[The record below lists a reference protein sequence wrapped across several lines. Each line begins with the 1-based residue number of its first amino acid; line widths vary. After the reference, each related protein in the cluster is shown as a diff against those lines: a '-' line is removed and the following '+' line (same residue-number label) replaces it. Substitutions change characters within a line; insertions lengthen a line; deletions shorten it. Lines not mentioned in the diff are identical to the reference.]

1 MKIFI
6 TGGTG
11 FIGSHLINE
20 LSKFDY
26 DLICLRR
33 QNSDTRIP
41 LKKEPQWINE
51 DINLDNI
58 EFLRGVD
65 VVINIAAVGVSPQIS
80 SWEEMERIN
89 INLARNLLL
98 MAIKSG
104 VKRFIAIGSS
114 FEYGNEANFWEKI
127 PPYASLNPVSLYGIS
142 KAASFFLLNEIA
154 QKSNIEF
161 FYSRVF
167 TAYGK
172 GQFSG
177 NLYPELEKAALKGE
191 DFILKK
197 PNLIR
202 DFISIKDVIKHLRI
216 AINRKDINSFKPK
229 IVNIGS
235 GEGLSIYEFASKK
248 WSSLNATGK
257 LKLIESKS
265 KNFELPK
272 MVADLKGLNY

>member
-1 MKIFI
+1 
-6 TGGTG
+6 
-11 FIGSHLINE
+11 
-20 LSKFDY
+20 
-26 DLICLRR
+26 
-33 QNSDTRIP
+33 
-41 LKKEPQWINE
+41 
-51 DINLDNI
+51 
-58 EFLRGVD
+58 FLRGVD

-216 AINRKDINSFKPK
+216 AINRKDINSFEPK